1 MKAVTWQGW
10 NSIAVGALVLAIAV
24 QPALATQPLASA
36 PSPSSPPSLAAAD
49 SVMPGLP
56 SGLPQLPR
64 LGETM
69 QRDTRSGFALH
80 GYDPVAYQ
88 LLGRATPGLPDYE
101 LVHGGAV
108 WRFASAANRE
118 AFRDAPDVYEPAFAG
133 FDATGVADGRAVES
147 DPHLFAVIDSR
158 LYLFRTGENR
168 RRFLNNAALF
178 QLAEA
183 QWKDVYGTIARN

>member
-1 MKAVTWQGW
+1 MKAVTWQRW
-10 NSIAVGALVLAIAV
+10 ITIAVGALVLAIAV
-24 QPALATQPLASA
+24 QPVLATQPLASA
-36 PSPSSPPSLAAAD
+36 PSLSSAQSLSSQD

-69 QRDTRSGFALH
+69 QRDTPSGFALH

-88 LLGRATPGLPDYE
+88 LLARATPGRPDYE
-101 LVHGGAV
+101 LVHGGVV

-147 DPHLFAVIDSR
+147 DPHLFAVINSR

-183 QWKDVYGTIARN
+183 QWRDVYGTIARY

>member
-1 MKAVTWQGW
+1 MKAATWQRW
-10 NSIAVGALVLAIAV
+10 ISVAVGVLALAIAI
-24 QPALATQPLASA
+24 QPVMATQPLASA
-36 PSPSSPPSLAAAD
+36 QNLSVAD

-69 QRDTRSGFALH
+69 QRDTPSGFALH

-88 LLGRATPGLPDYE
+88 LLGRATPGRPDYE

-158 LYLFRTGENR
+158 LYLFRTAENR
-168 RRFLNNAALF
+168 RRFVNNATLF

-183 QWKDVYGTIARN
+183 QWKDVYGTIAR

>member
-1 MKAVTWQGW
+1 MKAATWQRW
-10 NSIAVGALVLAIAV
+10 ISIAVGVLALAIAV
-24 QPALATQPLASA
+24 QPVMATQPLASA
-36 PSPSSPPSLAAAD
+36 PSLSSAPNLASSD

-69 QRDTRSGFALH
+69 QRDTPSGFALH

-88 LLGRATPGLPDYE
+88 LLGRAAPGRPDYE
-101 LVHGGAV
+101 LIHGGAV

-133 FDATGVADGRAVES
+133 FDATGVSDGRAVES

-158 LYLFRTGENR
+158 LYLFRTAENR
-168 RRFLNNAALF
+168 RRFVNNAALF

-183 QWKDVYGTIARN
+183 QWKDVYGTIAR